1 MANLNAI
8 SNVVRARQLGLI
20 VDFDGTISEIAPTPD
35 EAQITPEAA
44 AALGGLA
51 GRLALVSV
59 MSGRSVG
66 DLRDKVNIEGLV
78 YVGNHGA
85 EYLSNGRLE
94 VAPNAANGCESVV
107 GVFNA
112 LRAAVH
118 IQGLVWQQKGFSA
131 SVHYRLAPNADEARL
146 SLSDALVALPEA
158 AEIEVFWGKMVLEL
172 RAPHGLNKGF
182 ATRKLAK
189 DYALQSILFMGD
201 DTTDVDALMAVR
213 ELACGDSFDGVGI
226 AALHED
232 SPASLLEA
240 ADYSL
245 DGVWEVGQFLTWLDG
260 ETGC

>member
-1 MANLNAI
+1 MANLDAI
-8 SNVVRARQLGLI
+8 SNVVRARRLGLV
-20 VDFDGTISEIAPTPD
+20 VDFDGTISEIASTPD
-35 EAQITPEAA
+35 EARITVEAA
-44 AALGGLA
+44 TTLGSLA
-51 GRLALVSV
+51 GKLALVSV
-59 MSGRSVG
+59 MSGRSAG

-85 EYLSNGRLE
+85 EYLRDGRLE
-94 VAPNAANGCESVV
+94 VAPNAADSNESVAR
-107 GVFNA
+107 VFNR
-112 LRAAVH
+112 LRTIVG
-118 IQGLVWQQKGFSA
+118 IPGLVWQQKGFSA
-131 SVHYRLAPNADEARL
+131 SVHYRLAPNADEARH

-172 RAPHGLNKGF
+172 RAPHGLNKGY

-189 DYALQSILFMGD
+189 DYALQSVLFLGD

-213 ELACGDSFDGVGI
+213 ELASGDSFDGVGI

-245 DGVWEVGQFLTWLDG
+245 EGVSQVGRFLTWLDS
-260 ETGC
+260 ETG